1 MNEIFFLS
9 LKVALTATII
19 NLPISILIAWV
30 LTKTKIP
37 GRSILDLIILI
48 PLAIPPVIVGFFL
61 LIIFG
66 KNGPLGSL
74 INNIFGSNIIFTWI
88 AAVLASSIVSIP
100 LMVRPII
107 VSMSDIDENLEKSAR
122 ILGASY
128 IKSFISITLPLSYK
142 GITAGILLGFI
153 RAFSEFGATIIV
165 AGNIPGKTQTVPLAI
180 YTNIITGNNDE
191 VFKMVAICLALSITS
206 ILIYTK
212 LLSTTRK

>member
-1 MNEIFFLS
+1 MCIRDS
-9 LKVALTATII
+9 
-19 NLPISILIAWV
+19 
-30 LTKTKIP
+30 
-37 GRSILDLIILI
+37 
-48 PLAIPPVIVGFFL
+48 
-61 LIIFG
+61 
-66 KNGPLGSL
+66 
-74 INNIFGSNIIFTWI
+74 TWI

-165 AGNIPGKTQTVPLAI
+165 AGNIPGKTQTVPLAK
-180 YTNIITGNNDE
+180 YTNIITIG
-191 VFKMVAICLALSITS
+191 F
-206 ILIYTK
+206 
-212 LLSTTRK
+212 

>member
-1 MNEIFFLS
+1 
-9 LKVALTATII
+9 
-19 NLPISILIAWV
+19 
-30 LTKTKIP
+30 
-37 GRSILDLIILI
+37 
-48 PLAIPPVIVGFFL
+48 
-61 LIIFG
+61 
-66 KNGPLGSL
+66 
-74 INNIFGSNIIFTWI
+74 
-88 AAVLASSIVSIP
+88 
-100 LMVRPII
+100 MVRPII

-191 VFKMVAICLALSITS
+191 VFKIVAICLALSITS

-212 LLSTTRK
+212 LLSTKRK

>member
-1 MNEIFFLS
+1 MSIFPSVLQTFWSTCAYLLVFNTHFEQHCAQNCS
-9 LKVALTATII
+9 NCVQKQSNLVLRALT
-19 NLPISILIAWV
+19 SY
-30 LTKTKIP
+30 K
-37 GRSILDLIILI
+37 
-48 PLAIPPVIVGFFL
+48 
-61 LIIFG
+61 
-66 KNGPLGSL
+66 
-74 INNIFGSNIIFTWI
+74 NNIFGTNIIFTWI

-107 VSMSDIDENLEKSAR
+107 VSMSEINENLEKSAR

-128 IKSFISITLPLSYK
+128 IKTFISITLPLSYK

-212 LLSTTRK
+212 LVSATTK

>member
-74 INNIFGSNIIFTWI
+74 INN
-88 AAVLASSIVSIP
+88 
-100 LMVRPII
+100 
-107 VSMSDIDENLEKSAR
+107 D
-122 ILGASY
+122 
-128 IKSFISITLPLSYK
+128 
-142 GITAGILLGFI
+142 
-153 RAFSEFGATIIV
+153 
-165 AGNIPGKTQTVPLAI
+165 
-180 YTNIITGNNDE
+180 
-191 VFKMVAICLALSITS
+191 VFF
-206 ILIYTK
+206 LI
-212 LLSTTRK
+212 

>member
-61 LIIFG
+61 LIIFR

-74 INNIFGSNIIFTWI
+74 INNIFGTNIIFTWI

-180 YTNIITGNNDE
+180 YTNIITGNNDQ